1 MKLSETQISETLELY
16 NPLLYDTSSIL
27 DNGYGKYTHKVII
40 TYISTDDS
48 FNALRIFRILFNVDT
63 MSRKLHNAFMQA
75 GIDLYDEKLDNGIYA
90 FKTITCVYYDSY
102 TNAVVPVSNQE
113 KYNGI
118 KEYVNGI
125 SKNTNIYTIYSIQIN
140 KGEYSAEKGL
150 YPVNI

>member
-1 MKLSETQISETLELY
+1 MKLSETQISETFELDD
-16 NPLLYDTSSIL
+16 PLLYDTSAIV

-40 TYISTDDS
+40 THISTGNS
-48 FNALRIFRILFNVDT
+48 FNALRIFRILFNIDT

-75 GIDLYDEKLDNGIYA
+75 GIDLYDEKLDNGICISHNA
-90 FKTITCVYYDSY
+90 FETITCVYYDSDIHV
-102 TNAVVPVSNQE
+102 NNQE

-125 SKNTNIYTIYSIQIN
+125 SKRSIKTIYSIQIN

-150 YPVNI
+150 YQVNI